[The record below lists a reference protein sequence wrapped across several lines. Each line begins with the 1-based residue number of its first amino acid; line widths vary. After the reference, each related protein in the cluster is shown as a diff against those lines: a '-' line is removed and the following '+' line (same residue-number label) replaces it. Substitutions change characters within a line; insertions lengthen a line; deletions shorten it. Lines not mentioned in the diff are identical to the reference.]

1 MTSVVKYE
9 AGLRTVATHSMSG
22 KMIITDA
29 PPDNNGKGEAFSP
42 TDLAAT
48 SLAACMLTVMG
59 IYAEK
64 NLVSMDGAKAE
75 VSKVMASN
83 PRRIIRVKVDLI
95 MPSSIPDG
103 FRQKLEEI
111 GVNCPVAKSLHP
123 DIEQEIHFYYR

>member
-59 IYAEK
+59 ICAEK
-64 NLVSMDGAKAE
+64 NQVSLDGAKAE
-75 VSKVMASN
+75 VTKSMVAS
-83 PRRIIRVKVDLI
+83 PRRISKVKVDLI
-95 MPSSIPDG
+95 MPSSVPEG

-123 DIEQEIHFYYR
+123 DIEQEIHFHYS

>member
-9 AGLRTVATHSMSG
+9 AGLRTVATHSLSG
-22 KMIITDA
+22 KAIITDA

-59 IYAEK
+59 ICAEK
-64 NLVSMDGAKAE
+64 NQVSLDGAKAE
-75 VSKVMASN
+75 VTKSMVAS
-83 PRRIIRVKVDLI
+83 PRRISKVKVDLI
-95 MPSSIPDG
+95 MPSSVPEG

-123 DIEQEIHFYYR
+123 DIEQEIHFHYS